1 MLIKLNP
8 ADSFGTAKI
17 TVNLFLSMDSRIDSF
32 FFKKKTNLDNTVKY
46 TGPVE
51 IEAKNIPEHV
61 YVLITNEIGKQ
72 N

>member
-1 MLIKLNP
+1 
-8 ADSFGTAKI
+8 
-17 TVNLFLSMDSRIDSF
+17 MDSRIDSF

-72 N
+72 NWINRKL